1 MKLTINGA
9 EVEIKVKG
17 RYSEKYN
24 KEDTMYFL
32 NTMCGAFG
40 DSAQIRNMIGLNAIA
55 KESEEIKHDIYNHLE
70 GLGFYD

>member
-9 EVEIKVKG
+9 EVEIKVKDK
-17 RYSEKYN
+17 YSEKYN

-32 NTMCGAFG
+32 N
-40 DSAQIRNMIGLNAIA
+40 SLAIA
-55 KESEEIKHDIYNHLE
+55 YRNSAEWESRIGCPAIAEESEEIRQDIFNYLE